1 MFPLLKSCNFGSSDC
16 KILQSNLHCDKT
28 IFTPLQLNG
37 QLKCKI
43 IFRCVYNNKKQTLKI
58 RAKYCSQYPVSPG
71 SWKQD
76 LTSHSVTKAD

>member
-43 IFRCVYNNKKQTLKI
+43 IFRCVIIRSKPLKSEQNTVHKIQSHLDHGNKTL
-58 RAKYCSQYPVSPG
+58 PPTV
-71 SWKQD
+71 
-76 LTSHSVTKAD
+76 